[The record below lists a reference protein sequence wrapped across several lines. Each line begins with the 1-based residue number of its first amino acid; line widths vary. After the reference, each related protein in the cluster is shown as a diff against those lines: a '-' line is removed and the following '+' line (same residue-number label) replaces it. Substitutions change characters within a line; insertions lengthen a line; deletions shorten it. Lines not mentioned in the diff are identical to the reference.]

1 MVRLV
6 IRWLDSPWAFE
17 LKPGLNKLGRNPT
30 NDFRVSDPSVS
41 SFHAELTVENEL
53 IRVRDLGS
61 TNGTFI
67 DEQKI
72 AEWVLKPEN
81 TLRLGNVKMKLD
93 EVVVMPVAQNA
104 PATPQQTVAE
114 VVLAPNC
121 AYHKDVRA
129 SFRCENCGET
139 FCTSCVT
146 VVGQNRTGT
155 TTVCPLCKGQC
166 YDVPAEHKSTAPK
179 SPSLLNRLTQTLKI
193 QLKK

>member
-6 IRWLDSPWAFE
+6 IRWLDSPWAYE

-41 SFHAELTVENEL
+41 SFHAELAVEDEM

-67 DEQKI
+67 DDRRIE
-72 AEWVLKPEN
+72 EWVLKPEN
-81 TLRLGNVKMKLD
+81 TLRLGNIRMKLD
-93 EVVVMPVAQNA
+93 EVVVTPVCPVPSA
-104 PATPQQTVAE
+104 ATTAAAE
-114 VVLAPNC
+114 LNLAANC
-121 AYHKDVRA
+121 AYHADLRA
-129 SFRCENCGET
+129 SFRCENCGGA
-139 FCTSCVT
+139 FCGACVRI
-146 VVGQNRTGT
+146 VGQSRTGA

-166 YDVPAEHKSTAPK
+166 YDLPADPKAAAAK